1 MAIVIINNNI
11 IDADLVMTD
20 LVETSAAALVET
32 ASTEEEINL
41 QHANT
46 DSCLTLR
53 HARSSYSVLVARAH
67 LWRTRAVV
75 SDTFSL
81 SSSSPHD
88 RVRSRPQPTRSTA

>member
-41 QHANT
+41 QHANM
-46 DSCLTLR
+46 DSRLTLR
-53 HARSSYSVLVARAH
+53 HARSSYSVLVTRAH
-67 LWRTRAVV
+67 SWRVV
-75 SDTFSL
+75 NDAFSL
-81 SSSSPHD
+81 SSWSSHD
-88 RVRSRPQPTRSTA
+88 RARSRPQPTRSTA

>member
-1 MAIVIINNNI
+1 VIINNNI

-46 DSCLTLR
+46 DSRLTLR
-53 HARSSYSVLVARAH
+53 HARSAYSVLVTRAH
-67 LWRTRAVV
+67 SWRTRAVNN
-75 SDTFSL
+75 DTFSL

-88 RVRSRPQPTRSTA
+88 RARSRPQPTTHSTA